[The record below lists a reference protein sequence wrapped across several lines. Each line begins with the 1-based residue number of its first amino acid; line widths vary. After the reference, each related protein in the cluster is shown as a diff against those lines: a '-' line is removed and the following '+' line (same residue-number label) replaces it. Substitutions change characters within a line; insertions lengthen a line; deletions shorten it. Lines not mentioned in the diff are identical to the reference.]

1 MIYKYFIK
9 FKRKR
14 GYFVDI
20 LMKETIVQQRILM
33 LGISLGGE
41 CMKKNAKEAIAEAAI
56 SLFHSNGYSG
66 TSIRDIANLAKVN
79 TATIAYHF
87 NNKPGLLEYCFMH
100 FFEQYMS
107 RIEEAYLSI
116 DRGAKEC
123 LRRIVADL
131 LHYQCENNRLAS
143 FVYREMSMDSQV
155 VREIMSTYSLK
166 EKYYFQKIFERGFE
180 WHEFRP
186 HSIPYLIIQLKSLL
200 MMPFM
205 NMQYIREV
213 LYIFTNEPFFEQKY
227 LKDIYLWIDKT
238 LCLDEPLTKGAVNK

>member
-1 MIYKYFIK
+1 M
-9 FKRKR
+9 
-14 GYFVDI
+14 
-20 LMKETIVQQRILM
+20 E
-33 LGISLGGE
+33 
-41 CMKKNAKEAIAEAAI
+41 KNAKVAIVKAAI
-56 SLFHSNGYSG
+56 SLFNSNGYSG

-87 NNKPGLLEYCFMH
+87 TNKQGLLEYCFLH
-100 FFEQYMS
+100 FFEQYMNK
-107 RIEEAYLSI
+107 IEEAYLSI

-123 LRRIVADL
+123 LMRIVADI
-131 LHYQCENNRLAS
+131 LHFQCKNNHLTS

-180 WHEFRP
+180 WQEFRP

-205 NMQYIREV
+205 NTQYMREV
-213 LYIFTNEPFFEQKY
+213 LYIFPNEPFFEQKY
-227 LKDIYLWIDKT
+227 LKDIYSWIDKT
-238 LCLDEPLTKGAVNK
+238 LCLDVPMKKGAVIK